1 MAKKVTV
8 NNLQDAIKDILD
20 DYGDQVYENL
30 EEITQRIG
38 KKGVEAV
45 RNSSKEALNGRVYA
59 SGWGMTVE
67 KNRLYTSVIIH
78 NKKQA
83 GLAHLLEHGHVKAN
97 GTGRYGQ
104 WSGVEHLLPVEE
116 KLVDEFESEVV
127 SKL

>member
-20 DYGDQVYENL
+20 DYGDQAYENL

-45 RNSSKEALNGRVYA
+45 RNSSKEAFNGKVYA

-104 WSGVEHLLPVEE
+104 WDGVEHLLPVEE
-116 KLVDEFESEVV
+116 KLIDEYESEVV
-127 SKL
+127 RNL

>member
-45 RNSSKEALNGRVYA
+45 RNSSKEAFNGKVYA

-104 WSGVEHLLPVEE
+104 WDGVEHLLPVEE
-116 KLVDEFESEVV
+116 KLIDEYESEVV
-127 SKL
+127 RNL

>member
-20 DYGDQVYENL
+20 EYSDQVYENL

-45 RNSSKEALNGRVYA
+45 RNSSKEAFNGKVYA

-104 WSGVEHLLPVEE
+104 WDGVEHLLPVEE

>member
-45 RNSSKEALNGRVYA
+45 RNSSKEAFNGKVYA

-97 GTGRYGQ
+97 DNG
-104 WSGVEHLLPVEE
+104 
-116 KLVDEFESEVV
+116 
-127 SKL
+127 

>member
-45 RNSSKEALNGRVYA
+45 RNSSKEALNGKVYA

-116 KLVDEFESEVV
+116 KLVDEFESEVAA
-127 SKL
+127 KL

>member
-45 RNSSKEALNGRVYA
+45 RNSSKEAFNGKVYA

-67 KNRLYTSVIIH
+67 KNRLYTSVVIH

>member
-45 RNSSKEALNGRVYA
+45 RNSSKEAFNGKVYA

-67 KNRLYTSVIIH
+67 KNRLNTSVIIH

>member
-45 RNSSKEALNGRVYA
+45 RNSSKEAFGGKVYA

>member
-20 DYGDQVYENL
+20 EYSDQIYENL
-30 EEITQRIG
+30 DEITQRIG

-45 RNSSKEALNGRVYA
+45 RNSSKEAFNGKVYA

-104 WSGVEHLLPVEE
+104 WDGVEHLLPVEE

>member
-45 RNSSKEALNGRVYA
+45 RNSSKEAFSGKVYA

>member
-38 KKGVEAV
+38 KKGVESV
-45 RNSSKEALNGRVYA
+45 RNSSKEAFNGKVYA

>member
-20 DYGDQVYENL
+20 EYSDQVYENL

-45 RNSSKEALNGRVYA
+45 RNSSKEAFNGKVYA

>member
-20 DYGDQVYENL
+20 DYDDQVYENL

-45 RNSSKEALNGRVYA
+45 RNSSKEAFNGKVYA

>member
-20 DYGDQVYENL
+20 DYSDQVYENL

-45 RNSSKEALNGRVYA
+45 RNSSKEAFNGKVYA